1 MKKICVISGGG
12 SGMGLATAKIMGEDH
27 GIILVGRTVKKLEG
41 ALQELQALGIEAEIF
56 PGDVSNRASVCEV
69 ATHAAQAGTVAA
81 VIHAAGLSPHL
92 GNAEAIF
99 TANAMG
105 TIYINEEFAKIMGP
119 ASCIVNVASMSAY
132 FQGEDTL
139 PMNEYKAS
147 LTDPEQFKTNML
159 ALLGAMPK
167 EAAPG
172 AAYIFSKNFIIWY
185 SAQCAC
191 LHGRKGIRIVSVSP
205 GIIKTP
211 MSDVETSGIPLAMQ
225 GALGRLGE
233 AEELARLLA
242 FCASDKAGYLT
253 GTDILCDGGAMAA
266 MKNSVKKQATV
277 VRAEGVL

>member
-1 MKKICVISGGG
+1 VKKILEESMKKICVITGGG
-12 SGMGLATAKIMGEDH
+12 SGMGLAAAKIMGEDH

-41 ALQELQALGIEAEIF
+41 ALQELHTLGIEAEAF
-56 PGDVSNRASVCEV
+56 PCDVSNRVSVRELAS
-69 ATHAAQAGTVAA
+69 HAAQAGPVAA
-81 VIHAAGLSPHL
+81 VIHAAGMSPQM
-92 GNAEAIF
+92 GTAEVIF
-99 TANAMG
+99 TVNALG
-105 TIYINEEFAKIMGP
+105 TIYITEEFVKIMGP

-132 FQGEDTL
+132 MQSEDKF
-139 PMNEYKAS
+139 PIYEYKVS

-167 EAAPG
+167 ESAPG

-185 SAQCAC
+185 SAQTAC
-191 LHGRKGIRIVSVSP
+191 LHGRKGIRVVSVSP

-211 MSDVETSGIPLAMQ
+211 MTDVETSGIPLAMN

-233 AEELARLLA
+233 AEELARIMA

-266 MKNSVKKQATV
+266 MKNSMKK
-277 VRAEGVL
+277 